1 MIAAQ
6 NGNVVLIEGAW
17 NKDFLDEWSSFTGAG
32 EKHKQDDIC
41 DATSDLIMHLQSTNL
56 MPKPRFGNTALGNRL
71 TARIAGS
78 TLL

>member
-1 MIAAQ
+1 MLFRSVSQ
-6 NGNVVLIEGAW
+6 SRYG
-17 NKDFLDEWSSFTGAG
+17 GAG
-32 EKHKQDDIC
+32 EKHKKDDIC
-41 DATSDLIMHLQSTNL
+41 DATSDLIMHLQSSSL